1 MRERAEN
8 LSGEIIENSPNGIV
22 VIDSSFRVVDIN
34 DKASQLLG
42 IEQFREKADSIID
55 LTGND
60 PDIIEALAEKRN
72 LKLEELLIPA
82 TGSYVEFSLNHM
94 KDHNMIFATMKDI
107 TEEVHY
113 NEKLDKLTDETIAAA
128 DAVIKKQ
135 MRTAQEI
142 ASLLGETT
150 AESKIA
156 LMKLKEILLIDEED
170 EQ

>member
-1 MRERAEN
+1 
-8 LSGEIIENSPNGIV
+8 
-22 VIDSSFRVVDIN
+22 
-34 DKASQLLG
+34 
-42 IEQFREKADSIID
+42 
-55 LTGND
+55 
-60 PDIIEALAEKRN
+60 
-72 LKLEELLIPA
+72 
-82 TGSYVEFSLNHM
+82 M

>member
-1 MRERAEN
+1 
-8 LSGEIIENSPNGIV
+8 
-22 VIDSSFRVVDIN
+22 
-34 DKASQLLG
+34 
-42 IEQFREKADSIID
+42 
-55 LTGND
+55 
-60 PDIIEALAEKRN
+60 
-72 LKLEELLIPA
+72 
-82 TGSYVEFSLNHM
+82 
-94 KDHNMIFATMKDI
+94 MIFATMKDI